1 MQKCL
6 LDKYVMIIAGFFGFS
21 IVLGVIMVFSGDA
34 KDIPFMLG
42 GTAIIGLSGLFL
54 LSLVYNKSPED
65 QQKLDADYFVSLIE
79 FSKENPKRFQKEYK
93 GLIGHGLRYI
103 VLLFILIILSLA
115 GIIAFGV
122 AGEGDT
128 GYFAVF
134 AAGLVAVLYTIIK
147 SLYIK
152 SIPLAGYEITA
163 VSSPEIIKTV
173 ERARSKTISPPI
185 DKIIV
190 MASAGCGV
198 SENILGFGRKRE
210 NVLFIGVYLLMMLT
224 PDELEAIYIHE
235 FSHIYRKDT
244 HVSNK
249 INRAIARWNN
259 ILNNLQSRGI
269 IANTLLKR
277 FAEHYI
283 TKMQFYYMAD
293 SKSRETLADKDA
305 AETVGKEAYARASL
319 KIEFIEYYFNLT
331 AERSNFDFRVLE
343 TPPENALD
351 MLMESYVRE
360 FEKNKTKWKEQ
371 ILKRISNKV
380 ETHPSYRERMA
391 EVGVESFDFDVS
403 YKISALPET
412 RKIIDDFNAD
422 WQKEMEE
429 KWEEYTSSY
438 KKSKELVSGF
448 EFSGDNEKNIEYA
461 MSLEDLSRAGEALEV
476 YGKILE
482 KDKDHAPAAFR
493 SGLIY
498 LSREDERGIEFV
510 KAALE
515 ADSDFIDAGLQAIS
529 AFLNRNGLK
538 DKKEEMEKWALEK
551 SDIYDKK
558 TDEAE
563 NLYPS
568 DVLEEAEILEDKRR
582 ELKAGLENIPE
593 IKTVLIA
600 TKKLQYS
607 KHDLLIVGVVLKR
620 KASALL
626 GTGAKTV
633 VTDEI
638 WGVLNTLD
646 AHCFLLM
653 LNARFLKSMLL
664 VKNSKL
670 IAR

>member
-1 MQKCL
+1 
-6 LDKYVMIIAGFFGFS
+6 MIIAGFFGFS
-21 IVLGVIMVFSGDA
+21 IILGVIMVFTGDA

-42 GTAIIGLSGLFL
+42 GTAIIGLSGLFF
-54 LSLVYNKSPED
+54 LSLAYNKSPED

-134 AAGLVAVLYTIIK
+134 AAGLAAVLYTIIK

-152 SIPLAGYEITA
+152 SVPLAGYEITA

-173 ERARSKTISPPI
+173 ERARFKTISPPI

-249 INRAIARWNN
+249 INSAIARWSN

-283 TKMQFYYMAD
+283 TKMQFYYTAD

-319 KIEFIEYYFNLT
+319 KIEFIEYYFSLT
-331 AERSNFDFRVLE
+331 SEKSNFDFRVLE

-351 MLMESYVRE
+351 MLMESFVRE
-360 FEKNKTKWKEQ
+360 FEQNKTKWKEQ
-371 ILKRISNKV
+371 ILKRISNKI
-380 ETHPSYRERMA
+380 ETHPSYSERMA

-429 KWEEYTSSY
+429 KWEEYTASY
-438 KKSKELVSGF
+438 KKSKELVRGF
-448 EFSGDNEKNIEYA
+448 EFSEDNEKNIEYA
-461 MSLEDLSRAGEALEV
+461 MALEDLSRGEEALEI

-551 SDIYDKK
+551 SGIYDKK

-563 NLYPS
+563 NLYLS
-568 DVLEEAEILEDKRR
+568 DVLEEAEISEDKRR
-582 ELKAGLENIPE
+582 ELKAGLEDIPE

-600 TKKLQYS
+600 TKKLKYS
-607 KHDLLIVGVVLKR
+607 KHDLLVVGAVLKR

-626 GTGAKTV
+626 GAGAKTV

-638 WGVLNTLD
+638 WRVLNTLD